1 MSRITVAQRVRQ
13 LREMRG
19 IKLEQLARLTEVE
32 PSTLSRY
39 ESGDIRNPS
48 VTILQKI
55 CNAVDITLPEFFL
68 GLEEPTQHS
77 PDNENRLL
85 GFDEAVLMRRAAQYP
100 PHLKMMLLKY
110 MDYLEYL
117 KQKGE

>member
-39 ESGDIRNPS
+39 ESGDIRNPDRKS
-48 VTILQKI
+48 V
-55 CNAVDITLPEFFL
+55 V
-68 GLEEPTQHS
+68 
-77 PDNENRLL
+77 
-85 GFDEAVLMRRAAQYP
+85 
-100 PHLKMMLLKY
+100 
-110 MDYLEYL
+110 
-117 KQKGE
+117 

>member
-39 ESGDIRNPS
+39 ETGDIRNPS

-68 GLEEPTQHS
+68 GLEEVTYQCGCVSRGLFGCVTFLPYFKPNSVTHQ
-77 PDNENRLL
+77 
-85 GFDEAVLMRRAAQYP
+85 
-100 PHLKMMLLKY
+100 
-110 MDYLEYL
+110 
-117 KQKGE
+117 

>member
-77 PDNENRLL
+77 PDNENRLP
-85 GFDEAVLMRRAAQYP
+85 GFDEAGLMRRAAQYP